1 MMESLRNFLTGPRLL
16 IVVLVCALPF
26 VFLGTS
32 SLGTVTNGSFGKING
47 EDVTEFDLQIASNS
61 TVQKFQS
68 IYGEDFDFDML
79 DEDFKAQAIKQE
91 LIVQKVLY
99 AGAKS
104 MGLIN
109 KTSELETKQE
119 IIESPRFQVDGYFNE
134 NVYEAQVNSSGF
146 TKESYIEIMTS
157 LSASEVYRSALNSIN
172 FITNTELIEL
182 ANLLEKTTDIDF
194 IKISFNDLRSE
205 IVNTEQELR
214 NYYDNNEILFFSEEQ
229 KSFNYLTLNKVDY
242 KELID
247 VPNSYL
253 DEGYKNYLSG
263 FDNTEQ
269 IRISHIMID
278 KNNYESRKDAYA
290 SILKIEEL
298 INNGDNFFEVANLY
312 SEDIVTKEI
321 GGDLDYFDKDVFP
334 VEFDEAIQDLELN
347 QISNIIELDDT
358 FHIIKVTEK
367 IKTEPLTE
375 SEVKDEL
382 ISELI
387 ETESYALM
395 QDDLNIVE
403 DMILENNSFQ
413 EIAQALSKE
422 VTKSR
427 IYTKTNFDFEIN
439 NEEINNYLFSP
450 DSVIGSPYVVDL
462 DDKIIIMAIDKS
474 IEPKLQ
480 NFESVEDSVANQITD
495 FKAKEKI
502 TLLANEIESFLNAK
516 EKNDFIEAYNYIE
529 SDSYVDVKRY
539 SSLLPREVLN
549 KIFITSSGNVIIE
562 DAPNGDKYIVSINNF
577 NMPLESDLE
586 KILDEYNLFGEE
598 IFVTRMNQIV
608 NKDIFEESR
617 VNLNNLIF

>member
-1 MMESLRNFLTGPRLL
+1 MESLRNFLTGPRLL

>member
-1 MMESLRNFLTGPRLL
+1 MESLRNFLTGPRLL

-395 QDDLNIVE
+395 RDDLNIVE
-403 DMILENNSFQ
+403 DMILENNSFE
-413 EIAQALSKE
+413 EIAQALSRE
-422 VTKSR
+422 VTKSKL
-427 IYTKTNFDFEIN
+427 YTKTNFDFEIYD
-439 NEEINNYLFSP
+439 EEINNYLFSP

-502 TLLANEIESFLNAK
+502 ILLANEIESFLNTE
-516 EKNDFIEAYNYIE
+516 EKNDFIQAYNYIE

-586 KILDEYNLFGEE
+586 KILDEYNLYGEE

>member
-1 MMESLRNFLTGPRLL
+1 MESLRNFLTGPRLL

-205 IVNTEQELR
+205 IVNTEQELK
-214 NYYDNNEILFFSEEQ
+214 NYFDNNEILFFSEEQ
-229 KSFNYLTLNKVDY
+229 KSFNYLTLDKVDY

-247 VPNSYL
+247 VPDSYL

-375 SEVKDEL
+375 DQVKDEL
-382 ISELI
+382 INELI

-403 DMILENNSFQ
+403 DMILENNSFE
-413 EIAQALSKE
+413 EIAQALSRE
-422 VTKSR
+422 VTKSKL
-427 IYTKTNFDFEIN
+427 YTKTNFDFEIYD
-439 NEEINNYLFSP
+439 EEINNYLFSP

-480 NFESVEDSVANQITD
+480 DFESVEDSVANQITD

-502 TLLANEIESFLNAK
+502 ILLANEIESFLNAE

>member
-1 MMESLRNFLTGPRLL
+1 MESLRNFLTGPRLL

-32 SLGTVTNGSFGKING
+32 SLGTVTNSSFGKING

-229 KSFNYLTLNKVDY
+229 KSFNYLTLDKVDY

-247 VPNSYL
+247 VPDSYL

-562 DAPNGDKYIVSINNF
+562 DAPNGDKYIVNINNF

>member
-229 KSFNYLTLNKVDY
+229 KSFNYLTLNQVDY

-502 TLLANEIESFLNAK
+502 ILLANEIESFLNAE

>member
-146 TKESYIEIMTS
+146 TKQSYIEIMTS

-205 IVNTEQELR
+205 IVNTEQELK
-214 NYYDNNEILFFSEEQ
+214 NYFDNNEILFFSEEQ
-229 KSFNYLTLNKVDY
+229 KSFNYLTLDKVDY

-247 VPNSYL
+247 VPDSYL

-422 VTKSR
+422 VTKSKL
-427 IYTKTNFDFEIN
+427 YTKTNFDFEIN

-502 TLLANEIESFLNAK
+502 ILLANEIESFLNAE

>member
-1 MMESLRNFLTGPRLL
+1 MESLRNFLTGPRLL

-205 IVNTEQELR
+205 IVNTEQELK
-214 NYYDNNEILFFSEEQ
+214 NYFDNNEILFFSEEQ
-229 KSFNYLTLNKVDY
+229 KSFNYLTLDKVDY

-247 VPNSYL
+247 VPDSYL

-298 INNGDNFFEVANLY
+298 INNGDSFFEVANLY

-321 GGDLDYFDKDVFP
+321 GGDLDYFDKDIFP
-334 VEFDEAIQDLELN
+334 VEFDMAIQELELN

-502 TLLANEIESFLNAK
+502 ILLANEIESFLNAE

-562 DAPNGDKYIVSINNF
+562 DAPNGDKYIVNINNF

>member
-1 MMESLRNFLTGPRLL
+1 MESLRNFLTGPRLL

-205 IVNTEQELR
+205 IVNTEQELK
-214 NYYDNNEILFFSEEQ
+214 NYFDNNEILFFSEEQ
-229 KSFNYLTLNKVDY
+229 KSFNYLTLDKVDY

-247 VPNSYL
+247 VPDSYL

-375 SEVKDEL
+375 GEVKDEL
-382 ISELI
+382 INELI

-422 VTKSR
+422 VTKSKL
-427 IYTKTNFDFEIN
+427 YTKTNFDFEIN

-502 TLLANEIESFLNAK
+502 ILLANEIESFLNAE

>member
-229 KSFNYLTLNKVDY
+229 KSFNYLTLNQVDY

-495 FKAKEKI
+495 SKAKEKI
-502 TLLANEIESFLNAK
+502 RLLANEIESFLNAE
-516 EKNDFIEAYNYIE
+516 EKKDFIQAYNYIE

>member
-214 NYYDNNEILFFSEEQ
+214 NYYDNNKILFFSEEQ

-298 INNGDNFFEVANLY
+298 INNGDSFFEVANLY

-321 GGDLDYFDKDVFP
+321 GGDLDYFDKDIFP
-334 VEFDEAIQDLELN
+334 VEFDMAIQELELN

-375 SEVKDEL
+375 GEVKDEL

-562 DAPNGDKYIVSINNF
+562 DAPNGDKYIVNINNF

>member
-1 MMESLRNFLTGPRLL
+1 MESLRNFLTGPRLL

-32 SLGTVTNGSFGKING
+32 SLGTVTNSSFGKING

-109 KTSELETKQE
+109 KTSELETKKE
-119 IIESPRFQVDGYFNE
+119 IKESPRFQVDGYFNE

-146 TKESYIEIMTS
+146 TKQSYIEIMTS

-205 IVNTEQELR
+205 IVNTEQELK

-229 KSFNYLTLNKVDY
+229 KSFNYLTLDKVDY

-247 VPNSYL
+247 VPDSYL

-298 INNGDNFFEVANLY
+298 INNGDSFFEVANLY

-321 GGDLDYFDKDVFP
+321 GGDLDYFDKDIFP
-334 VEFDEAIQDLELN
+334 VEFDIAIQELELN

-375 SEVKDEL
+375 DQVKDEL
-382 ISELI
+382 INELI

-403 DMILENNSFQ
+403 DMILENNSFE
-413 EIAQALSKE
+413 EIAQALSRE
-422 VTKSR
+422 VTKSKL
-427 IYTKTNFDFEIN
+427 YTKTNFDFEIYD
-439 NEEINNYLFSP
+439 EEINNYLFSP

-502 TLLANEIESFLNAK
+502 RLLANEIESFLNAE
-516 EKNDFIEAYNYIE
+516 EKNDFIQAYNYIE

-562 DAPNGDKYIVSINNF
+562 DAPNGDKYIVNINNF

-586 KILDEYNLFGEE
+586 KILDEYNLYGEE

>member
-1 MMESLRNFLTGPRLL
+1 MESLRNFLTGPRLL

-502 TLLANEIESFLNAK
+502 ILLANEIESFLNAE

>member
-1 MMESLRNFLTGPRLL
+1 MESLRNFLTGPRLL

-502 TLLANEIESFLNAK
+502 RLLANEIESFLNAE

-562 DAPNGDKYIVSINNF
+562 DAPNGDKYIVNINNF

>member
-1 MMESLRNFLTGPRLL
+1 MESLRNFLTGPRLL

-194 IKISFNDLRSE
+194 IKINFNDLRSE
-205 IVNTEQELR
+205 IVNTEPELR

-502 TLLANEIESFLNAK
+502 ILLANEIESFLNAE

>member
-1 MMESLRNFLTGPRLL
+1 MESLRNFLTGPRLL

-375 SEVKDEL
+375 GEVKDEL

-502 TLLANEIESFLNAK
+502 ILLANEIESFLNAE

>member
-1 MMESLRNFLTGPRLL
+1 MESLRNFLTGPRLL

-205 IVNTEQELR
+205 IVNTEQELK
-214 NYYDNNEILFFSEEQ
+214 NYFDNNEILFFSEEQ

-480 NFESVEDSVANQITD
+480 DFESVEDSVANQITD

-502 TLLANEIESFLNAK
+502 RLLANEIESFLNTE
-516 EKNDFIEAYNYIE
+516 EKNDFIQAYNYIE

>member
-1 MMESLRNFLTGPRLL
+1 MESLRNFLTGPRLL

-229 KSFNYLTLNKVDY
+229 KSFNYLTLNQVDY

-502 TLLANEIESFLNAK
+502 ILLANEIESFLNAE

-562 DAPNGDKYIVSINNF
+562 DAPNGDKYIVNIKNF

-586 KILDEYNLFGEE
+586 KILDEYNLYGEE

>member
-422 VTKSR
+422 VTKSK

-502 TLLANEIESFLNAK
+502 ILLANEIESFLNAE

>member
-1 MMESLRNFLTGPRLL
+1 MESLRNFLTGPRLL

-109 KTSELETKQE
+109 KTSELETKKE
-119 IIESPRFQVDGYFNE
+119 IKESPRFQVDGYFNE

-502 TLLANEIESFLNAK
+502 ILLANEIESFLNAE

>member
-1 MMESLRNFLTGPRLL
+1 MESLRNFLTGPRLL

-229 KSFNYLTLNKVDY
+229 KSFNYLTLSKVDY

-375 SEVKDEL
+375 GEVKDEL

-502 TLLANEIESFLNAK
+502 RLLANEIESFLNAE
-516 EKNDFIEAYNYIE
+516 EKNDFIQAYNYIE

>member
-1 MMESLRNFLTGPRLL
+1 MESLRNFLTGPRLL

-32 SLGTVTNGSFGKING
+32 SLGTVTNNSFGKING

-205 IVNTEQELR
+205 IVNTEQELK
-214 NYYDNNEILFFSEEQ
+214 NYFDNNEILFFSEEQ
-229 KSFNYLTLNKVDY
+229 KSFNYLTLDKVDY

-247 VPNSYL
+247 VPDSYL

-413 EIAQALSKE
+413 EIAQAISKE

-480 NFESVEDSVANQITD
+480 DFESVEDSVANQITD

-586 KILDEYNLFGEE
+586 KILDEYNLYGEE

>member
-1 MMESLRNFLTGPRLL
+1 MESLRNFLTGPRLL

-229 KSFNYLTLNKVDY
+229 KSFNYLTLDKVDY

-247 VPNSYL
+247 VPDSYL

-480 NFESVEDSVANQITD
+480 NFESVEDSVVNQITD

-502 TLLANEIESFLNAK
+502 RLLANEIESFLNAE

-562 DAPNGDKYIVSINNF
+562 DAPNGDKYIVNINNF

-586 KILDEYNLFGEE
+586 KILDEYNLYGEE

>member
-1 MMESLRNFLTGPRLL
+1 MESLRNFLTGPRLL

-32 SLGTVTNGSFGKING
+32 SLGTVTNSSFGKING

-229 KSFNYLTLNKVDY
+229 KSFNYLTLDKVDY

-247 VPNSYL
+247 VPDSYL

-422 VTKSR
+422 VTKSK

-480 NFESVEDSVANQITD
+480 DFESVEDSVANQITD

>member
-1 MMESLRNFLTGPRLL
+1 MESLRNFLTGPRLL

-205 IVNTEQELR
+205 IVNTEQELK
-214 NYYDNNEILFFSEEQ
+214 NYFDNNEILFFSEEQ
-229 KSFNYLTLNKVDY
+229 KSFNYLTLDKVDY

-247 VPNSYL
+247 VPDSYL

-375 SEVKDEL
+375 DQVKDEL
-382 ISELI
+382 INELI

-403 DMILENNSFQ
+403 DMILENNSFE
-413 EIAQALSKE
+413 EIAQALSRE
-422 VTKSR
+422 VTKSKL
-427 IYTKTNFDFEIN
+427 YTKTNFDFEIN

-502 TLLANEIESFLNAK
+502 ILLANEIESFLNAE

-586 KILDEYNLFGEE
+586 KILDEYNLYGEE